1 MVTFSSPSRVNSVW
15 KGTNYTVS
23 MKKTVTLYTSD
34 GRIRIAI

>member
-15 KGTNYTVS
+15 KGTKLYCVRE
-23 MKKTVTLYTSD
+23 KTVTLYASD